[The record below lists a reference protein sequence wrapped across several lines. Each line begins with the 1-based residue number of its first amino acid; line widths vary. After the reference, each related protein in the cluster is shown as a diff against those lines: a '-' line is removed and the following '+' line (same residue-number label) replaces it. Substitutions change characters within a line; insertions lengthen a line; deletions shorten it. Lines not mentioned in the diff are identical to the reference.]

1 VKIQKYTNTVNP
13 FAGISFVNHSFN
25 KVGLN
30 QLIDNELGSRVKY
43 VGFSYSDI
51 IRNMT
56 NVFLSGGDVIEDIG
70 SHLNAHLKEIPN
82 NKVPSPDT
90 VLRGL
95 KELTTQNT
103 IHKSE
108 AGLSYSFNVNKK
120 LNSLNIKSLLLTKQL
135 EAGKYYDFDY
145 DNQITA
151 NNKYDAKRTYKK
163 NKGYFPGIA
172 TIANNIVYVE
182 NRDGNANVKFKQAQT
197 LENAYSLLKS
207 EGIKIYR
214 SRMDAGSY
222 SKEIIDM
229 VEQNSELF
237 YIRANKSSAVFEQT
251 LQIKDWKEIELNYK
265 IYQVSSIVFTQFN
278 QDKKYRLVIMREKT
292 SNNQINIFTQDV
304 FKYRSIL
311 TNDWDNTEKQIIEY
325 YNNRGAT
332 EKIFDVMNNDFGWKR
347 MPFSFLNENNTFMII
362 TAMIKNFYNYF
373 VAQVSKT
380 FKTIKKTTRL
390 KRFVFRF
397 ISVAGRWVYQ
407 GRRWILKLYSEQPYE
422 QLLI

>member
-222 SKEIIDM
+222 SKEIINM

-380 FKTIKKTTRL
+380 FKNIKKTTRL

-422 QLLI
+422 QLLM